1 MTAGHTVS
9 GTRMV
14 AAGITQAL
22 GLHARAVRVQP
33 QSLRDSVGLDDQG
46 GFVARRT
53 TTRYQIVAQDLRS
66 KIDDKR
72 LKPGDKI
79 PSLTELQAEYGVS
92 DTVILEAR
100 KVLVAEGLLVA
111 RSGDGTY
118 VRARPE
124 LQRLVRHVPA
134 APDQPLFRLETLGG
148 GLFPDV
154 VEVAPEASVPVPASV
169 AKLLGVQAASRTT
182 RLFRHDGAP
191 VQVVTVYEAT
201 GGSEGAVAEE
211 LISSRAAL
219 DVEAQMLEGVAGQL
233 VTEDTWV
240 ERTPSG
246 AARVVTTVVLAELY
260 TLVFPPPR
268 PATA

>member
-1 MTAGHTVS
+1 M
-9 GTRMV
+9 
-14 AAGITQAL
+14 
-22 GLHARAVRVQP
+22 
-33 QSLRDSVGLDDQG
+33 
-46 GFVARRT
+46 ARRT
-53 TTRYQIVAQDLRS
+53 TTRTQIVAQDLRS
-66 KIDDKR
+66 KIADER

-124 LQRLVRHVPA
+124 LQRLVRHVPTG
-134 APDQPLFRLETLGG
+134 PDQPLFRLEALEG

-169 AKLLGVQAASRTT
+169 ARLLGVQAARTASRTT
-182 RLFRHDGAP
+182 RLFRHDGVP
-191 VQVVTVYEAT
+191 VQMVTVYEAT
-201 GGSEGAVAEE
+201 GGTKGPVAEE

-219 DVEAQMLEGVAGQL
+219 DVEAKALEGVAGQL

-246 AARVVTTVVLAELY
+246 AARVVTTVVLAEQY

-268 PATA
+268 LATA